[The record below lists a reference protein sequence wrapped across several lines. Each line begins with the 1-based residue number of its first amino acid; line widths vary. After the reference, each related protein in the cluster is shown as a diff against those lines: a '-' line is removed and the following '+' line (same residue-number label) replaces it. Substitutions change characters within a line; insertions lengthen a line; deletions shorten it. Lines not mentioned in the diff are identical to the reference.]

1 MRDVIRA
8 GTGGSGIRIGLIGYG
23 YWGPNLLRNFMKN
36 PDCEVVAVA
45 DRDEHRL
52 GGAARVLPGLRTF
65 RSAEDLLSDKGID
78 AVVISTPISTHCDL
92 AGRAL
97 AAGKHVLV
105 EKPMAST
112 VADASRLVALADR
125 RRLTLMVDHTFVYSG
140 AVKTIKGLIQ
150 SGDVGD
156 VYYYDSVRVNLGL
169 FQQDVNVLWDLAP
182 HDFSIMSHVLNAK
195 PRTVWAVGARLLYSK
210 GWKTESVAYVTI
222 EFVGGML
229 AHFHLNWLSPVK
241 VRRTLIGGSK
251 RMIVYDH
258 LDPDNQVK
266 VFDKGVEMHSESERY
281 QLLVQYRAGDMWA
294 PKVDQTEAL
303 ETACR
308 HFLQCV
314 MTGAPPLSDGRAG
327 LENVRLLAAAERSL
341 RQQGKA
347 VKL

>member
-1 MRDVIRA
+1 MGRTAR
-8 GTGGSGIRIGLIGYG
+8 GGNRIRIGLVGYG
-23 YWGPNLLRNFMKN
+23 YWGPNLLRNFTKQS
-36 PDCEVVAVA
+36 DCDVVAVA
-45 DRDEHRL
+45 DRDERRL
-52 GGAARVLPGLRTF
+52 NGAARALPGVNTL
-65 RSAEDLLSDKGID
+65 RSADDLIADKGID
-78 AVVISTPISTHCDL
+78 AVVISTPISTHFEL
-92 AGRAL
+92 ARRAL
-97 AAGKHVLV
+97 SQGKHVLV
-105 EKPMAST
+105 EKPLAAT
-112 VADASRLVALADR
+112 VSHASRLVALAER
-125 RRLTLMVDHTFVYSG
+125 KRLTLMVDHTFVYSG
-140 AVKTIKGLIQ
+140 AVKTIKGLVQ

-195 PRTVWAVGARLLYSK
+195 PKTVWAVGARLPHSK

-222 EFVGGML
+222 EFSDGLL

-303 ETACR
+303 ETMCG
-308 HFLQCV
+308 HFLHC
-314 MTGAPPLSDGRAG
+314 MATGARPLSDGRAG
-327 LENVRLLAAAERSL
+327 LDNVRLLAAAERSL
-341 RQQGKA
+341 RGRGRA
-347 VKL
+347 VSL

>member
-1 MRDVIRA
+1 M
-8 GTGGSGIRIGLIGYG
+8 RIGLIGYG
-23 YWGPNLLRNFMKN
+23 YWGPNLLRNFIKS

-45 DRDEHRL
+45 DRDEQRL
-52 GGAARVLPGLRTF
+52 SGIARVFPGLRTL
-65 RSAEDLLSDKGID
+65 RSADDLLSDKGID

-92 AGRAL
+92 ASRAL
-97 AAGKHVLV
+97 ARGKHVLV

-112 VADASRLVALADR
+112 VAQASRLVALADR
-125 RRLTLMVDHTFVYSG
+125 RRLTLMVDHTFIYSG
-140 AVKTIKGLIQ
+140 AVKTIKGLVQ

-195 PRTVWAVGARLLYSK
+195 PKTVWAVGACLPHSK

-222 EFVGGML
+222 EFADGML

-294 PKVDQTEAL
+294 PKIDQTEAL
-303 ETACR
+303 ETVCR

-314 MTGAPPLSDGRAG
+314 TTGAPPLSDGQAG
-327 LENVRLLAAAERSL
+327 LDNVRLLAAAERSL
-341 RQQGKA
+341 RHQGKA

>member
-1 MRDVIRA
+1 MTRT
-8 GTGGSGIRIGLIGYG
+8 GNGGSRVRVGLIGYG

-36 PDCEVVAVA
+36 PECDVVAVA
-45 DRDEHRL
+45 DRDAHRL
-52 GGAARVLPGLRTF
+52 AGAARLYPGIRTV
-65 RSAEDLLSDKGID
+65 RSADELLADGDID
-78 AVVISTPISTHCDL
+78 AVVISTPISTHFDL
-92 AGRAL
+92 ASLAL
-97 AAGKHVLV
+97 KNGKHVLV
-105 EKPMAST
+105 EKPMTGT
-112 VADASRLVALADR
+112 VAHAERLADLAER

-140 AVKTIKGLIQ
+140 AVKTIKGLVQ

-156 VYYYDSVRVNLGL
+156 VFYYDSVRVNLGL

-182 HDFSIMSHVLNAK
+182 HDFSIMSHVLGARPK
-195 PRTVWAVGARLLYSK
+195 TVWAVGARLPHSK

-222 EFVGGML
+222 EFSDGML

-308 HFLQCV
+308 HFLTCV
-314 MTGAPPLSDGRAG
+314 TTQTRPLSDGQAG
-327 LENVRLLAAAERSL
+327 LENVRLLAAADRSL
-341 RQQGKA
+341 NQKGKA